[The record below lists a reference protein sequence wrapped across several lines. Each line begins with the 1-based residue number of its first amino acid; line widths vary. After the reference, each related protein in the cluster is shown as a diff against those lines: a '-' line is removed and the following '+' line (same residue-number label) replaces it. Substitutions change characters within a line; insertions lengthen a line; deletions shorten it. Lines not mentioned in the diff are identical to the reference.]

1 MCLQTFV
8 LLQQILVHLVRLFIA
23 IDVAQLTLVDIH
35 DGKRRINGTQ
45 LILPRAENFVWI
57 D

>member
-35 DGKRRINGTQ
+35 DG
-45 LILPRAENFVWI
+45 NF
-57 D
+57 DGNFATG